1 MVFVFLCLNSLSM
14 ITSSPFPLL
23 QNVIILFFLW
33 LSSIPGGAVVKNPPS
48 NGGDAREAGPILGL
62 GRSEVEMTTHSS
74 MLAWKTPWTEKPGR
88 LQSMGLQRVGHGW
101 VTGCACA
108 YTHTHPSFIDEDNEV
123 QRSRIPV
130 PMAELAAFW
139 KWETKGKEA
148 SRRQASGVW
157 NTAWE
162 EHWTYHVDT
171 LVTNR
176 LVISRK
182 ELIFL
187 NLIILNSEIK
197 AFHENCWFP
206 NVSTHRN
213 HRGLLSSA
221 PLTHPQFLIQ

>member
-1 MVFVFLCLNSLSM
+1 MQETQVQSLGWEDLKLKWQPTPVFL
-14 ITSSPFPLL
+14 
-23 QNVIILFFLW
+23 
-33 LSSIPGGAVVKNPPS
+33 
-48 NGGDAREAGPILGL
+48 R
-62 GRSEVEMTTHSS
+62 
-74 MLAWKTPWTEKPGR
+74 EKPHG
-88 LQSMGLQRVGHGW
+88 QRSLADYSPW
-101 VTGCACA
+101 GCNELDMAEWLGA
-108 YTHTHPSFIDEDNEV
+108 HVHTHTHPSFIDEDNEV

-139 KWETKGKEA
+139 KWETKAKEA

-187 NLIILNSEIK
+187 NLTILNSEIK